1 MAYNSKNIQV
11 IVNGVFLTGFRDGDV
26 YSYEESDDRFTMYE
40 GSDGT
45 VDFSERPTNGAQI
58 TIGFKHNSSS
68 LSYLEQL
75 YSERTAI
82 SITVRDSN
90 TDGRQV
96 ISGEN
101 GVIMRRPNSSR
112 GKEISERELVVMLPD
127 HKVTEI

>member
-1 MAYNSKNIQV
+1 MAYNSKNVQV
-11 IVNGVFLTGFRDGDV
+11 IINDRFMTGFRDGDI

-58 TIGFKHNSSS
+58 TIGFKHNSPS
-68 LSYLEQL
+68 LSFLEGL
-75 YSERTAI
+75 YNNRTLI
-82 SITVRDSN
+82 SITIKDSN
-90 TDGRQV
+90 EDGIQT
-96 ISGEN
+96 ISGNN

-127 HKVTEI
+127 HKVTEG